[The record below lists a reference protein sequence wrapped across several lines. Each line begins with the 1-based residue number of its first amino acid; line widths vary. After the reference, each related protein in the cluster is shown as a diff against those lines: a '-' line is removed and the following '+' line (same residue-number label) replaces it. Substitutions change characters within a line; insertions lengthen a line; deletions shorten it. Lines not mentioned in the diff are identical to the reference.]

1 MNLNIKGKIILTISI
16 IIIVTLAA
24 VMIMVSKQS
33 SRWFD
38 DEAKERLNTAAN
50 IIFADLDNRFR
61 FQVRSI
67 EAISKDESVLSTIT
81 LIRDFIAEHPQEPMD
96 EAHVQMANYLAMKL
110 RDASDMEGFD
120 LLRFYD
126 SNGNL
131 VAFYRKKGNR
141 MGWVS
146 GKGKFLGP
154 TYGEDTGDVEVPPG
168 IEIEYA
174 SPISIAAFRE
184 YEPFDDAIS
193 LHTYNPVYETV
204 EEMNSLAGFIGVNTL
219 LDDEYAKEVSHLS
232 NTKINVF
239 VGQNYSAGIIDKS
252 QMETIKDTHYS
263 ELLNRYKSAKNKRN
277 IKELMVD
284 LDTRIGEENFYQ
296 KVYPF
301 SSDNKVIGAISML
314 HSKKAAETKKG
325 RALIIMAIIAVVSSI
340 IGIIV
345 SVAFSAAI
353 TNPLKKSVDIA
364 NKLSDGDLAI
374 DIEIT
379 GKDETGQLLKA
390 MQNMVVTL
398 REIVQMVSDTTT
410 RVNSSA
416 LEISSAIE
424 QQAGIATEQSASVS
438 EISSTMEEL
447 SASSTQIA
455 NNSESVAGIATRA
468 LENTERG
475 ATSVEAV
482 MVQMNEI
489 NEDKKKSIKE
499 IVDLGGKTK
508 EITKVMEIINNIAD
522 QTKLLAFNAA
532 LEASSA
538 GEAGKRFGVVAT
550 EIRRLAD
557 SVTESTG
564 EIEDRIIEIQE
575 AVNNLVVTSE
585 RGSQKIQEGLEVS
598 SETVVMLEEILS
610 GSRTTAD
617 AAKQISLS
625 TQQQKTATDQCVV
638 SLREIKQGAE
648 QTAATVKQTQSI
660 TESLKTLSA
669 ELLVLVEQFKLVNNQ
684 D

>member
-1 MNLNIKGKIILTISI
+1 MKLYIKGKIILTISI

-24 VMIMVSKQS
+24 VTIIVSNQS

-50 IIFADLDNRFR
+50 VLFADLENRFR
-61 FQVRSI
+61 FQARTI
-67 EAISKDESVLSTIT
+67 EAIAKDESVLSTIT
-81 LIRDFIAEHPQEPMD
+81 LIRDFIAENPQEPLD
-96 EAHVQMANYLAMKL
+96 EAHTQMTNYLAMKL
-110 RDASDMEGFD
+110 KETSDMEGFD

-131 VAFYRKKGNR
+131 IAFYRKKGNR

-154 TYGEDTGDVEVPPG
+154 TYGEDTGDVGAPQGV
-168 IEIEYA
+168 EIEYS
-174 SPISIAAFRE
+174 SPISIAAFKA
-184 YEPFDDAIS
+184 YEPYDDAVS
-193 LHTYNPVYETV
+193 LHTYNPVYETL

-219 LDDEYAKEVSHLS
+219 LDNEYVNKVSHLS

-252 QMETIKDTHYS
+252 QMGKIEDAHYR
-263 ELLNRYKSAKNKRN
+263 ELLNRYKNAKNKRN

-301 SSDNKVIGAISML
+301 SADNKVIGAISML

-325 RALIIMAIIAVVSSI
+325 QALIIMAIIAVVSSI

-345 SVAFSAAI
+345 SVVFSAAI
-353 TNPLKKSVDIA
+353 TMPLKKSV
-364 NKLSDGDLAI
+364 

-424 QQAGIATEQSASVS
+424 EQAGIATEQSASVS

-468 LENTERG
+468 LENTEKG
-475 ATSVEAV
+475 ATAVEAV

-557 SVTESTG
+557 SVMESTG
-564 EIEDRIIEIQE
+564 EIEDKIIEIQE

-585 RGSQKIQEGLEVS
+585 KGSQKIQEGMEAS
-598 SETVVMLEEILS
+598 SETVVMLEEILC

-625 TQQQKTATDQCVV
+625 TQQQ
-638 SLREIKQGAE
+638 
-648 QTAATVKQTQSI
+648 
-660 TESLKTLSA
+660 
-669 ELLVLVEQFKLVNNQ
+669 
-684 D
+684 

>member
-1 MNLNIKGKIILTISI
+1 MKLYIKGKIILTISI

-24 VMIMVSKQS
+24 VTIIVSNQS

-50 IIFADLDNRFR
+50 VLFADLENRFR
-61 FQVRSI
+61 FQARTI
-67 EAISKDESVLSTIT
+67 EAIAKDESVLSTIT
-81 LIRDFIAEHPQEPMD
+81 LIRDFIAENPQEPLD
-96 EAHVQMANYLAMKL
+96 EAHTQMTNYLAMKL
-110 RDASDMEGFD
+110 KETSDMEGFD

-131 VAFYRKKGNR
+131 IAFYRKKGNR

-154 TYGEDTGDVEVPPG
+154 TYGEDTGDVGAPQGV
-168 IEIEYA
+168 EIEYS
-174 SPISIAAFRE
+174 SPISIAAFKA
-184 YEPFDDAIS
+184 YEPYDDAVS
-193 LHTYNPVYETV
+193 LHTYNPVYETL

-219 LDDEYAKEVSHLS
+219 LDNEYVNKVSHLS

-252 QMETIKDTHYS
+252 QMGKIEDAHYR
-263 ELLNRYKSAKNKRN
+263 ELLNRYKNAKNKRN

-301 SSDNKVIGAISML
+301 SADNKVIGAISML

-325 RALIIMAIIAVVSSI
+325 QALIIMAIIAVVSSI

-345 SVAFSAAI
+345 SVVFSAAI
-353 TNPLKKSVDIA
+353 TMPLKKSVDIA
-364 NKLSDGDLAI
+364 DRLSDGDLSV

-424 QQAGIATEQSASVS
+424 EQAGIATEQSASVS

-468 LENTERG
+468 LENTEKG
-475 ATSVEAV
+475 ATAVEAV

-557 SVTESTG
+557 SVMESTG
-564 EIEDRIIEIQE
+564 EIEDKIIEIQE

-585 RGSQKIQEGLEVS
+585 KGSQKIQEGLEVS
-598 SETVVMLEEILS
+598 SETVVILEEILS

-625 TQQQKTATDQCVV
+625 TQQQKTATDQVVV
-638 SLREIKQGAE
+638 SLREIKQGTG
-648 QTAATVKQTQSI
+648 QTATTVKQTQTI

-669 ELLVLVEQFKLVNNQ
+669 ELLGLIEQFKLVNNQ